1 MIKLKLDIPSNIIK
15 QDNGNNAY
23 YTYFDG
29 RSCRYCKTP
38 FPDQT
43 NRSHEFCER
52 HVFSDGRIMDCK
64 SLYWTPERR
73 IESKI
78 TKDQQQLCSSLK
90 ELIENGR
97 TEMSWEEFCFKG
109 FSLKKASQTY
119 TSADNQIVAIF
130 TDGHILIDP
139 NTYNIKIVSQ

>member
-1 MIKLKLDIPSNIIK
+1 MPK
-15 QDNGNNAY
+15 
-23 YTYFDG
+23 
-29 RSCRYCKTP
+29 R
-38 FPDQT
+38 
-43 NRSHEFCER
+43 EFCEK